1 LIGFGDAQNNLSLM
15 FSKANLPVVQMK
27 VRTNINNATNDIVWG
42 LMGQATAPTVNDTLP
57 TNGIFFWPN
66 NGTSWVGVV
75 RSGGAN
81 VGTVTCS
88 GTISTTQFAVGRIQV
103 ESATAVRFLMDYDA
117 SDGITFTDCGTVSG
131 ANPTAALGIGLY
143 NVHTEVTGGRT
154 IDVDYMRAWQ
164 DDPVPV
170 GLSSTSSVDTVP
182 IIAEDALTQYADN
195 GELVN
200 GTELIDRVSHESE
213 KDVVSSFTERIKK
226 NVDIISEFVAT
237 RVIAIRGYFD
247 TIFAK
252 KIHTQELCLDDVCI
266 TKTELQSL
274 LQNRST
280 TRRGHGRH
288 VLPPR
293 LSLEGL
299 HYYMS
304 QRKL

>member
-1 LIGFGDAQNNLSLM
+1 
-15 FSKANLPVVQMK
+15 
-27 VRTNINNATNDIVWG
+27 
-42 LMGQATAPTVNDTLP
+42 
-57 TNGIFFWPN
+57 
-66 NGTSWVGVV
+66 
-75 RSGGAN
+75 
-81 VGTVTCS
+81 
-88 GTISTTQFAVGRIQV
+88 
-103 ESATAVRFLMDYDA
+103 
-117 SDGITFTDCGTVSG
+117 
-131 ANPTAALGIGLY
+131 
-143 NVHTEVTGGRT
+143 
-154 IDVDYMRAWQ
+154 
-164 DDPVPV
+164 
-170 GLSSTSSVDTVP
+170 LSSTSSVDTVP

-280 TRRGHGRH
+280 TTVQSSGGGT
-288 VLPPR
+288 VEENTTSTTQTTTETSTESASTTEPTEATPTEVET
-293 LSLEGL
+293 STETSQSQTPVQKSVQSEGES
-299 HYYMS
+299 S
-304 QRKL
+304 QAI